1 MKIEVVRIPVRR
13 VGVLIGKKGE
23 VKAEIEARAGVVLYI
38 DSETGDVS
46 VEDSKAYD
54 AVVALKV
61 RDIVKAIG
69 RGFSPEHAFRLF
81 QDETYF
87 DVLDVTDYVG
97 KGEKHIQ
104 RVRARIIGTGGKT
117 RHIIEEL
124 SGANLSIQ
132 GNSIAMLGD
141 VMEVKVAREA
151 VEMILEGAPHSTV
164 YKFLERKRKEL
175 RLYDLGIRY

>member
-1 MKIEVVRIPVRR
+1 MTEDVVRIPVRR
-13 VGVLIGKKGE
+13 IGVLIGKNGE
-23 VKAEIEARAGVVLYI
+23 VKAELEARAGVVLGI
-38 DSETGDVS
+38 DSESGDVT

-54 AVVALKV
+54 PVVALKV

-87 DVLDVTDYVG
+87 DVMDVTDYVG
-97 KGEKHIQ
+97 KSDKHIK
-104 RVRARIIGTGGKT
+104 RVRSRLIGTGGKT

-124 SGANLSIQ
+124 SGANVSIM
-132 GNSIAMLGD
+132 GNSVALLGD
-141 VMEVKVAREA
+141 IMEVRVAREA
-151 VEMILEGAPHSTV
+151 VEMLMEGAPHSTV